1 MFGGANPKH
10 AVLLAEKIDKATCI
24 KYLDRFLMFYIRTAG
39 PLIRTSTWLEKL
51 DGGLDYLKEV
61 VIHDRIGIA
70 ETLELEMQKLVD
82 TFECEWKQV
91 IEKPRLMNR
100 FRHFVNSDEK
110 DDSIE
115 FVSLRDQKMPKPW

>member
-1 MFGGANPKH
+1 
-10 AVLLAEKIDKATCI
+10 
-24 KYLDRFLMFYIRTAG
+24 
-39 PLIRTSTWLEKL
+39 
-51 DGGLDYLKEV
+51 
-61 VIHDRIGIA
+61 
-70 ETLELEMQKLVD
+70 MQKLVD